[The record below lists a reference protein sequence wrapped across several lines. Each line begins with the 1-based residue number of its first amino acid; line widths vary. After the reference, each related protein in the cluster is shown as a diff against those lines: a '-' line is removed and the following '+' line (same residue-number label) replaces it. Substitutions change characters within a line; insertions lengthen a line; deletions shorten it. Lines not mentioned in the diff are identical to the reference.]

1 MRTSH
6 FSTRSGHRSPA
17 RPIAGL
23 LRALGFLALAAV
35 LLSGC
40 GGDAIDELYGEWRTS
55 GGTTVTYGADATW
68 SAQHSLYGPEPFDW
82 GTFTFDGET
91 LTFFTAAGGLSCQE
105 GQTGIYEA
113 SLSDDR
119 LDLQQ
124 IEEPCPG
131 RADDFRDGMTRKTS

>member
-1 MRTSH
+1 MRTSRD
-6 FSTRSGHRSPA
+6 TIPAGHPSPVL
-17 RPIAGL
+17 PIGRL
-23 LRALGFLALAAV
+23 LRLPGLFALAIA

-40 GGDAIDELYGEWRTS
+40 GGDTIDDLYGEWRTS
-55 GGTTVTYGADATW
+55 GGTTVTLGADGTW
-68 SAQHSLYGPEPFDW
+68 GAQHSLYGPEPFDW

-113 SLSDDR
+113 TISGDSLDMK
-119 LDLQQ
+119 Q

-131 RADDFRDGMTRKTS
+131 RSDDFRYGMVRKAS